1 MAYKISNQTEYT
13 IEIENRKGERVIIAI
28 DSTDITQVD
37 ALVGLMNNFEKE
49 KNILKKRIAKAKKE
63 YEEENVYIRQAL
75 RIMTEVFSTINKEL
89 DNVFGEGISEKI
101 FLDRISVADYTYF
114 FEMLEKEFTPAI
126 EKGKKSL
133 EGLFDKYDLD
143 KVDDDVL

>member
-13 IEIENRKGERVIIAI
+13 IEIENRKGDQIEITI
-28 DSTDITQVD
+28 DSTDIAQVD
-37 ALVGLMNNFEKE
+37 ALVGLMNNFDKVTSS
-49 KNILKKRIAKAKKE
+49 LKKRLAKAKKE

-75 RIMTEVFSTINKEL
+75 RIMTEVFSTVNDDL

-101 FLDRISVADYTYF
+101 FLGRLSIADYQYF
-114 FEMLEKEFTPAI
+114 FEMLEKEFSPAI